1 MRGENG
7 ILTILDRPWTKQIRC
22 MKLAYNLIKNTCAF
36 EKIKMMVLRL
46 AFSWVL
52 LSIGA
57 VSVQSFQLL
66 TNKGLSSGQN
76 FPSEATTQKMQE
88 DRRSFLGVAGLAFG
102 ILVSP
107 SQASAGIDPS
117 LLKSLPV
124 QGDDSGS
131 ATRLRQVESIQKPAT
146 DLVDIPF
153 EELPS
158 GVSYREYR
166 EGKDEAG
173 V

>member
-1 MRGENG
+1 
-7 ILTILDRPWTKQIRC
+7 
-22 MKLAYNLIKNTCAF
+22 
-36 EKIKMMVLRL
+36 MMVLRL

-52 LSIGA
+52 LSVGI
-57 VSVQSFQLL
+57 VSVQSFQLPI
-66 TNKGLSSGQN
+66 NKGLSKVLN
-76 FPSEATTQKMQE
+76 FPSEASTQQVQE
-88 DRRSFLGVAGLAFG
+88 DRRSFLGVVGLAFG

-153 EELPS
+153 ENLSS

-166 EGKDEAG
+166 EGKGQAG

>member
-1 MRGENG
+1 
-7 ILTILDRPWTKQIRC
+7 
-22 MKLAYNLIKNTCAF
+22 
-36 EKIKMMVLRL
+36 
-46 AFSWVL
+46 
-52 LSIGA
+52 
-57 VSVQSFQLL
+57 VSVQSFQLP

-76 FPSEATTQKMQE
+76 LLPLEASTQQMQE
-88 DRRSFLGVAGLAFG
+88 DRRAFLGVAGLAFG

-117 LLKSLPV
+117 SLRTLSV
-124 QGDDSGS
+124 EGDASGS
-131 ATRLRQVESIQKPAT
+131 AMRLRQVENIQKPAT

-153 EELPS
+153 TELKS

-166 EGKDEAG
+166 EGKGEAG